1 MVVGGCGWGVEGG
14 RVCTNRADG
23 LISKRALRWI
33 HRPDGP
39 DLLAHQLDECVED
52 TSPHTQSPKRDV
64 SSTHH
69 TSVD

>member
-1 MVVGGCGWGVEGG
+1 MVGGCGWGVEGG

-33 HRPDGP
+33 HRPP
-39 DLLAHQLDECVED
+39 DLLAQLECVED
-52 TSPHTQSPKRDV
+52 ASPHTQSPKRDV